1 MVDEPAATAVANRF
15 NHDSDAAMT
24 EQTNNPQPGYV
35 ARAYP
40 LADLTRALPP
50 LTAFQAFVA
59 AAELGSFNR
68 AAEHLCR
75 TQGAVSRQVQQLE
88 AHYRCALFVRHPSG
102 LTLTAEGGAL
112 LTVAVNVLA
121 QLAQHAYAHA
131 HSASTLTLRLP
142 STFAIR
148 WLLPRLSAL
157 NHALPRTELRIH
169 TSADDTPDFTG
180 ADFDAIVVRGTG
192 NWPGM
197 VVVPLFDECLTP
209 MCTRD
214 AGTSLKSFADLAHV
228 TLLHPAR
235 NRDEWRC
242 WLDAVGATQ
251 IDPGTGLVFDTLELT
266 LTAAAHAH
274 GVAIGDP
281 RMAADRLAA
290 GALVTPFPE
299 VVRNGL
305 GYYLVYP
312 AQRAAQPAIQAL
324 AEVLTRLARE
334 D

>member
-1 MVDEPAATAVANRF
+1 
-15 NHDSDAAMT
+15 MT

-121 QLAQHAYAHA
+121 QLAQHAHAHA

-157 NHALPRTELRIH
+157 NHVLPRTELRIH
-169 TSADDTPDFTG
+169 TSADDTPDFTD

-214 AGTSLKSFADLAHV
+214 AGTSLKSFADLAHA

>member
-1 MVDEPAATAVANRF
+1 
-15 NHDSDAAMT
+15 MT
-24 EQTNNPQPGYV
+24 EQTKNPQPGYA

-102 LTLTAEGGAL
+102 LTLTAEGSAL
-112 LTVAVNVLA
+112 LTVAVDVLA
-121 QLAQHAYAHA
+121 QLARHAHTHAHA
-131 HSASTLTLRLP
+131 ASTLTLRLP

-148 WLLPRLSAL
+148 WLLPRLAVL
-157 NHALPRTELRIH
+157 NLALPRTELRIH
-169 TSADDTPDFTG
+169 TSADDTPDFTD

-192 NWPGM
+192 NWAGM
-197 VVVPLFDECLTP
+197 AAVPLFDECLTP
-209 MCTRD
+209 MCTREI
-214 AGTSLKSFADLAHV
+214 AASLKSIADLAHA
-228 TLLHPAR
+228 TLLHPASS
-235 NRDEWRC
+235 RDEWRC

-251 IDPGTGLVFDTLELT
+251 VDPGTGLVFDTLELT
-266 LTAAAHAH
+266 LTAAAQAH

-281 RMAADRLAA
+281 RMAADRLEA
-290 GALVTPFPE
+290 GALVAPFSQ
-299 VVRNGL
+299 VARNGL

-312 AQRAAQPAIQAL
+312 MQRAAQPSIQAL
-324 AEVLTRLARE
+324 AAALARLAHE

>member
-1 MVDEPAATAVANRF
+1 
-15 NHDSDAAMT
+15 MT
-24 EQTNNPQPGYV
+24 EQTKNPQPGYA

-88 AHYRCALFVRHPSG
+88 AHYRCALFVRRPSG
-102 LTLTAEGGAL
+102 LTLTTEGGAL
-112 LTVAVNVLA
+112 LTVAVDVLT
-121 QLAQHAYAHA
+121 QLARHAHA
-131 HSASTLTLRLP
+131 HVHGMSTLTVRLP

-169 TSADDTPDFTG
+169 TSADDMPDFAD

-192 NWPGM
+192 SWAGM
-197 VVVPLFDECLTP
+197 AAIPLFDECLTP
-209 MCTRD
+209 MCTRETG
-214 AGTSLKSFADLAHV
+214 ASLKSIADLAHV

-242 WLDAVGATQ
+242 WLDAVGATR

-266 LTAAAHAH
+266 LTAAAQGH

-281 RMAADRLAA
+281 RMAADRLEA
-290 GALVTPFPE
+290 GTLVAPFPH

-312 AQRAAQPAIQAL
+312 VQRAAQPAIQAL
-324 AEVLTRLARE
+324 AEVLTRLAR
-334 D
+334 DG

>member
-1 MVDEPAATAVANRF
+1 
-15 NHDSDAAMT
+15 MT
-24 EQTNNPQPGYV
+24 EQTNNPQPGYA

-40 LADLTRALPP
+40 LADLTRPLPP

-112 LTVAVNVLA
+112 LTVAIDVLA
-121 QLAQHAYAHA
+121 QLAQHAHAHA
-131 HSASTLTLRLP
+131 HSASALTLRLP

-148 WLLPRLSAL
+148 WLLPRLPAL
-157 NHALPRTELRIH
+157 NHALSRTELRIH
-169 TSADDTPDFTG
+169 TSADDTPDFTD
-180 ADFDAIVVRGTG
+180 ADVDAIVVRGTG
-192 NWPGM
+192 SWAGM
-197 VVVPLFDECLTP
+197 VAVPLFDECLTP
-209 MCTRD
+209 MCTRE
-214 AGTSLKSFADLAHV
+214 AAASLKSIADLAHA

-242 WLDAVGATQ
+242 WLDAVGATR
-251 IDPGTGLVFDTLELT
+251 IDPRTGLVFDTLELT
-266 LTAAAHAH
+266 LTAAAHGH

-281 RMAADRLAA
+281 RMAADRLAT

-312 AQRAAQPAIQAL
+312 AQCATQPPIQAL